1 MMLTQSGCPFC
12 KILEQTRAGRNPYA
26 LAETPTSLIV
36 LDKNQLVIGRTVVIG
51 KLHFRSTRDRKEE
64 RQFAKERNI
73 VSRAV
78 CSALGSAG
86 PQTMD
91 WPSMHSRFFIHPVRS
106 PDEPHILDSR
116 VTCEPAQTLDRQK
129 LNDLKV
135 VIQQALLAL
144 IHPDDKT
151 WSLFKLHLTQNSPSE
166 LPARP

>member
-1 MMLTQSGCPFC
+1 MMLIPPECAFC
-12 KILEQTRAGRNPYA
+12 RIIEETRAGRNPYA
-26 LAETPTSLIV
+26 LAETPTSLVV

-51 KLHFRSTRDRKEE
+51 KLHFRSTRDKAEE
-64 RQFAKERNI
+64 RQFAKERDI

-78 CSALGSAG
+78 FRALSSID
-86 PQTMD
+86 PLTMD

-106 PDEPHILDSR
+106 PDEPQILDPR
-116 VTCEPAQTLDRQK
+116 VLCAPAQELGRQK